1 MLLSPEWGPEHE
13 TLPFMKHIPHFFYQ
27 KEHWGPT
34 KQTCQVRHLPEES
47 CTSSLRPRIWH
58 QKEEM
63 FFTLG
68 GFTLMLQRV
77 QGESGN
83 KFEVPLGFIGF
94 IFPIFVWDLFKQL
107 KGTQYRNG
115 GNVYSTP
122 VFILLQLQLYSH
134 QFWPQEAYRTAC
146 TIFLL
151 KLNEPRV

>member
-1 MLLSPEWGPEHE
+1 
-13 TLPFMKHIPHFFYQ
+13 MKCFFLQSGVLNMKLYPSWSTYHIFSTRKSTEDQQSKPARSDTF
-27 KEHWGPT
+27 
-34 KQTCQVRHLPEES
+34 LEES
-47 CTSSLRPRIWH
+47 CISSLRPRIWH
-58 QKEEM
+58 QKQEM

-68 GFTLMLQRV
+68 RFTLMLQRV

-83 KFEVPLGFIGF
+83 KFEVPLGFI
-94 IFPIFVWDLFKQL
+94 FPIFVWDLFKQL
-107 KGTQYRNG
+107 KGTQYRNE